1 MAPSVSRMEPIGL
14 SLAPKDEPRATKVLE
29 PAQERPRL
37 VPQPKDNPVQ
47 VASTPR
53 ANPGGSLSAPP
64 SSGSKPP
71 PLTNPDSTGAITYT
85 VLLGSFGKAENAE
98 RLRLRMVE
106 AGLPVSVSQVKSTD
120 DKVWYRVMSGN
131 FNTENQA
138 NAYSRE
144 LRDKNLTDQTF
155 IFKNK

>member
-14 SLAPKDEPRATKVLE
+14 TFAPKDEPRATKVLE
-29 PAQERPRL
+29 PAPERPRL
-37 VPQPKDNPVQ
+37 VPQPEKVTAQP
-47 VASTPR
+47 PR
-53 ANPGGSLSAPP
+53 ANPGGTLTAPP

-71 PLTNPDSTGAITYT
+71 PLTNPDSTGPITYT
-85 VLLGSFGKAENAE
+85 VLLGSFGKPENAE

-131 FNTENQA
+131 FDTQREA
-138 NAYSRE
+138 DAYSRE
-144 LRDKNLTDQTF
+144 LRDKNMTDQTF